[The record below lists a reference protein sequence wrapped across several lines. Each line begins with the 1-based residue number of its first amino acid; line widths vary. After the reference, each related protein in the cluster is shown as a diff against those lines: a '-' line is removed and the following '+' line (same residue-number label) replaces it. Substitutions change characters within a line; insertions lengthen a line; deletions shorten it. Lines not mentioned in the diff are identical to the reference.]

1 MKKSKKKN
9 KTYNYMDEFT
19 FLSPA
24 STWVNKKYKN
34 KISSVVK

>member
-24 STWVNKKYKN
+24 STWVNKQYKN
-34 KISSVVK
+34 KISHVVK

>member
-1 MKKSKKKN
+1 MKKSKKN

-24 STWVNKKYKN
+24 STWVNKQYKKN
-34 KISSVVK
+34 KIRPVVK